1 MFGLFNKKITYK
13 LSWFTRKV
21 GEVCEYGNSD
31 TEAAAVSEFIND
43 FDIEICAGDMYV
55 YLSKL
60 ENNKV
65 ISVEDIPV
73 KSFKARFGVEHPE
86 EAMKAMSTT
95 IVHRIT
101 NILNAE
107 FKTSKYPKMYKASVK
122 VESPSRIK
130 LFEID
135 IFDLR
140 KYYNI
145 EDVRDWEN
153 IEDFYNNDFNPMIK
167 RIEMK
172 ILKEFRGPEIKVT
185 SDGDWDDQTVMVENF
200 SIGVGGK

>member
-86 EAMKAMSTT
+86 ETMKAMSTT

-107 FKTSKYPKMYKASVK
+107 FKTSKYSKMYKATVK
-122 VESPSRIK
+122 IESPSRIK

-200 SIGVGGK
+200 STGVGGK